1 MLPKTPLRNTKGMI
15 GMNYF
20 ELNKE
25 QLLKEKEALLEKY
38 EEYKSLKL
46 ALNMARGKPAPAQLD
61 LSQGLLT
68 AFEGRDCFYKGED
81 CRNYGNLRGLSGMT
95 ELFAELL
102 GLPEKQIYIGASSS
116 LNLMFDTFA
125 RNMIFGAYK
134 GATPWG
140 QQGKIKFLCPC
151 PGYDRHFSIAQTFG
165 LELIP
170 VDMTPTGPDM
180 DQVEELIKD
189 PAVKGIWCVPKYS
202 NPTGIT
208 FSDETVRRFAA
219 LTPAAD
225 DFRIFWD
232 EAYELHDL
240 YEEHDELLNLYSELE
255 KTGKTNMAYFFAS
268 FSKVTFAGA
277 GIAMMASGKEN
288 MDYAI
293 GIISMQT
300 IGNDKINQLSHLHFF
315 ESAEAVHEHM
325 KKHAK
330 ILRPKFEKVLE
341 IFDRELAARGIGS
354 WTSPKG
360 GYFISLD
367 LPEGTATRTYQ
378 LAKELGVTLTPVGA
392 TFPYGK
398 DPRDSNLRIAPS
410 FPSIEELALAAE
422 CLTVCA
428 RLATA
433 EKLLE
438 G

>member
-1 MLPKTPLRNTKGMI
+1 MNYRQMNRAQLEQEYGVLFDKYNEYKTKG
-15 GMNYF
+15 
-20 ELNKE
+20 L
-25 QLLKEKEALLEKY
+25 
-38 EEYKSLKL
+38 S
-46 ALNMARGKPAPAQLD
+46 LNMARGKPAPEQLD
-61 LSQGLLT
+61 LSNDMLT
-68 AFEGRDCFYKGED
+68 AVNGSNCIYKGED

-95 ELFAELL
+95 KLFSDLF
-102 GLPEKQIYIGASSS
+102 GLPEGQIYIGGTSS

-140 QQGKIKFLCPC
+140 AQGKIKFLCPC

-165 LELIP
+165 AELIP
-170 VDMTPTGPDM
+170 VTMTKTGPDM
-180 DQVEELIKD
+180 DEVEELVKD
-189 PAVKGIWCVPKYS
+189 PTVKGIWCVPKYS

-225 DFRIFWD
+225 DFRILWD

-240 YEEHDELLNLYSELE
+240 YEEGDKLLNLYSELE

-288 MDYAI
+288 MDFAM

-300 IGNDKINQLSHLHFF
+300 IGNDKLNQLSHLYFF
-315 ESAEAVHEHM
+315 EEADAVRAHM
-325 KKHAK
+325 KKHAEL
-330 ILRPKFEKVLE
+330 LRPKFEAVLN
-341 IFDRELAARGIGS
+341 IFERELAPAGVGS
-354 WTSPKG
+354 WTKPKG

-367 LPEGTATRTYQ
+367 LPEGTATTTYNR
-378 LAKELGVTLTPVGA
+378 AKALGVILTPVGA

-398 DPRDSNLRIAPS
+398 DPHDSNLRIAPS
-410 FPSIEELALAAE
+410 FPAVKDLETAAE
-422 CLTVCA
+422 ILCLCA
-428 RLATA
+428 KLTYT

-438 G
+438 Q